1 MSASPDACPICG
13 KPSAPGRLHP
23 FCSPRCAQVDLGRWF
38 TGVYALPASRDWEDE
53 ANVDAEPE

>member
-1 MSASPDACPICG
+1 MPASPDACPICG
-13 KPSAPGRLHP
+13 KPSALGRLHP

-38 TGVYALPASRDWEDE
+38 TGTYALPANQDWEDE